1 VARGLRVDHDLDA
14 SLPRHADVAQ
24 YVEAFRELRDAK
36 GLRLVVRNGYKP
48 ERELQTGLGAV
59 PVKPPRLNDRRSD
72 EDGERLRFESKILPR
87 YMRRTR
93 SLDELIPWL
102 YLKGI
107 STGDMSDALAAILGK
122 DAPGLSASTVVR
134 LKEGWE
140 EQFKAWS
147 SRSLEGKRYVYFWVD
162 GIYANVRLE
171 EDRPC
176 ILVVLGATA
185 EGVKELVA
193 VQDGYRESEQSWLE
207 LLVGLKNRGLGDGPE
222 LVVGDGA
229 LGFWKAVKKVYP
241 KARWQRCWVHVG
253 CTVDLLSWTP
263 SDMAWADL
271 VPGGTQCIRDLLGM
285 APLHPVAAFLAVRA
299 VDVELGDDRHD
310 VRDVA
315 NELLVHLFV
324 AEADLEHVGSA
335 ERPGNDKETLCPDLL
350 PQGLVVEDSLPVLR
364 FRHRK
369 VVEQS
374 FQKAPKRLGDV
385 RNVGLEAV
393 RRPVCWRRSFGNPPP
408 GRVGCLAERTRTS
421 PRILLSV
428 ASFWF
433 SLANFGLRVT

>member
-1 VARGLRVDHDLDA
+1 MKDDTVRSVSDPASSPRDVLTEILRARARELLEAALDA
-14 SLPRHADVAQ
+14 EVAE
-24 YVEAFRELRDAK
+24 YVEAFHELRDTK

-48 ERELQTGLGAV
+48 EREVQTGLGAV
-59 PVKPPRLNDRRSD
+59 PVKPPRVNDRRSD
-72 EDGERLRFESKILPR
+72 EDGERLRFESEILPR

-140 EQFKAWS
+140 EEFKAWS

-207 LLVGLKNRGLGDGPE
+207 LLVGLKNRGLGEGPE

-241 KARWQRCWVHVG
+241 KARWQRCWVHKTANVLNKLPKKSHG
-253 CTVDLLSWTP
+253 AAKGAIQEIWMAQTKEAAEKALGTFEEAYGAKYPKAVECLAKDREALLTFYDFPAEHWIHLRTTNPVESTFATVRQRTAKTKGAGS
-263 SDMAWADL
+263 
-271 VPGGTQCIRDLLGM
+271 R
-285 APLHPVAAFLAVRA
+285 LACLTMVWKLA
-299 VDVELGDDRHD
+299 Q
-310 VRDVA
+310 A
-315 NELLVHLFV
+315 
-324 AEADLEHVGSA
+324 A
-335 ERPGNDKETLCPDLL
+335 ERRWRALNGGSQLIADVIAGVRFKDGIKE
-350 PQGLVVEDSLPVLR
+350 
-364 FRHRK
+364 
-369 VVEQS
+369 
-374 FQKAPKRLGDV
+374 A
-385 RNVGLEAV
+385 A
-393 RRPVCWRRSFGNPPP
+393 
-408 GRVGCLAERTRTS
+408 A
-421 PRILLSV
+421 
-428 ASFWF
+428 
-433 SLANFGLRVT
+433 